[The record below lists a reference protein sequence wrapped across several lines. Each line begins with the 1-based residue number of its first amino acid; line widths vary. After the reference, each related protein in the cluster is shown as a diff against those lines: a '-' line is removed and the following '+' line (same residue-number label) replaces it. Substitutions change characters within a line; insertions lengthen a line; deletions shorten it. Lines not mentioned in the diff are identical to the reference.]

1 MDVPPESVLVSD
13 TDTDRLNSLIGAK
26 VMVIVSLPIIIV
38 YPEQIIILPSAADSI
53 SPGHTP

>member
-1 MDVPPESVLVSD
+1 MAVPPESLLVSD

-26 VMVIVSLPIIIV
+26 VMVIVSFAIIVV
-38 YPEQIIILPSAADSI
+38 YPEQIIILPSTPDSI